1 MQAQWRNKCCLCC
14 CHFKFRSFPPQI
26 LQKNLL
32 PQSHLLCSHS
42 PHERNRE
49 STLRAMFWAWAV
61 MILSCCTSQKKKK
74 NGLVYFLTHRQNKFL
89 WYSDA
94 IQIMIAWTHG
104 CTTWAWRT
112 EERPWKGSHQKPFKM
127 YFSFFRNS
135 LPAGVWTEDKS
146 FDEMKAARHSLYL
159 SGNLQSPFS
168 TVMGLDTTVGGP
180 MIQGEGQTLL
190 QSKKKRNY
198 SQYIWN
204 RLRFESGLSLSLVW
218 S

>member
-1 MQAQWRNKCCLCC
+1 
-14 CHFKFRSFPPQI
+14 
-26 LQKNLL
+26 
-32 PQSHLLCSHS
+32 
-42 PHERNRE
+42 
-49 STLRAMFWAWAV
+49 
-61 MILSCCTSQKKKK
+61 
-74 NGLVYFLTHRQNKFL
+74 
-89 WYSDA
+89 
-94 IQIMIAWTHG
+94 
-104 CTTWAWRT
+104 
-112 EERPWKGSHQKPFKM
+112 M

-198 SQYIWN
+198 SQYI
-204 RLRFESGLSLSLVW
+204 
-218 S
+218 